1 MAGAGGRQFPIC
13 RPASQTRINP
23 EFPMANN
30 SVRNARGFWMR
41 KIGYARVS
49 STGQNL
55 DRQLGA
61 LVSEGCD
68 RVFQEKASGKS
79 IKNRP
84 ELEKAISAL
93 GTGDVLVLAEWDR
106 CTRSMIDG
114 VAIIERIN
122 ARGALVKVLDKPH
135 LDLTTPLGRGFLAFL
150 SAMAEDERQR
160 IVKRAN
166 AGRKAAR
173 ERGAR
178 FGRKPTLSAEQQS
191 DARRRL
197 AGGESARSLGR
208 IYRVSHTTIARLG
221 TAA

>member
-1 MAGAGGRQFPIC
+1 MNAGFPV
-13 RPASQTRINP
+13 
-23 EFPMANN
+23 ANN
-30 SVRNARGFWMR
+30 LVRNRRGISMR

-49 STGQNL
+49 SVGQNL

-61 LVSEGCD
+61 LVAEGCD

-79 IKNRP
+79 IRNRP
-84 ELEKAISAL
+84 ELEKAIGAL

-122 ARGALVKVLDKPH
+122 ARGGLVKVLDKPH

-160 IVKRAN
+160 IVGRAH
-166 AGRKAAR
+166 AGRK
-173 ERGAR
+173 RGAR
-178 FGRKPTLSAEQQS
+178 FGRKPTLSAEQQA

-197 AGGESARSLGR
+197 TGGESARSLGR
-208 IYRVSHTTIARLG
+208 IYRVSHMTIARLG
-221 TAA
+221 PSG